1 MQGCKPSI
9 ENGQDIR
16 GENIMSATTRYNGSF
31 GNYTQGTIYSVAQL
45 KAFLI
50 DAGASLADQ
59 DADAAGEVDQAMEQ
73 VIREV
78 QPLMYYSTGTDGTI
92 TVIVDGH
99 AVDADTLQA
108 RIRNMDTGSGYRFN
122 AATVTLASSLT
133 AA

>member
-1 MQGCKPSI
+1 
-9 ENGQDIR
+9 
-16 GENIMSATTRYNGSF
+16 MSTTTRVNGSTK
-31 GNYTQGTIYSVAQL
+31 YLQGTVYSVLQL

-50 DAGASLADQ
+50 DAGADISAQ
-59 DADAAGEVDQAMEQ
+59 DDGIDEAMEQ

-78 QPLMYYSTGTDGTI
+78 QPLMYYSTGSDGTI
-92 TVIVDGH
+92 TVVVDGH

-122 AATVTLASSLT
+122 AATVTLATSLV

>member
-1 MQGCKPSI
+1 
-9 ENGQDIR
+9 
-16 GENIMSATTRYNGSF
+16 MSATTRVNGSGQF
-31 GNYTQGTIYSVAQL
+31 LQGTIYSVVQL

-50 DAGASLADQ
+50 DAGADISAQ
-59 DADAAGEVDQAMEQ
+59 DDGVDEAMEQ

-78 QPLMYYSTGTDGTI
+78 QPLMYYSTGSDGTI
-92 TVIVDGH
+92 TVVVDGH

-122 AATVTLASSLT
+122 AATVTAATSLT

>member
-1 MQGCKPSI
+1 
-9 ENGQDIR
+9 
-16 GENIMSATTRYNGSF
+16 MSATTRVNGSGQF
-31 GNYTQGTIYSVAQL
+31 LQGTIYSVEQL

-50 DAGASLADQ
+50 DAGADISAQ
-59 DADAAGEVDQAMEQ
+59 DDGVDEAMEQ

-78 QPLMYYSTGTDGTI
+78 QPLMYYSTGSDGTI
-92 TVIVDGH
+92 TVVVDGH

-122 AATVTLASSLT
+122 AATVTAATSLT

>member
-1 MQGCKPSI
+1 MLGYKPSI

-16 GENIMSATTRYNGSF
+16 GENIMSATTRVNGSGQF
-31 GNYTQGTIYSVAQL
+31 LQGTIYSVVQL

-50 DAGASLADQ
+50 DAGADISAQ
-59 DADAAGEVDQAMEQ
+59 DDGVDEAMEQ

-78 QPLMYYSTGTDGTI
+78 QPLMYYSTGSDGTI
-92 TVIVDGH
+92 TVVVDGH

-108 RIRNMDTGSGYRFN
+108 RIRNMDTGSGYRLN
-122 AATVTLASSLT
+122 AATVTAATSLT

>member
-1 MQGCKPSI
+1 
-9 ENGQDIR
+9 
-16 GENIMSATTRYNGSF
+16 MSTTTRVNGSKQF
-31 GNYTQGTIYSVAQL
+31 VQGTIYSVLQL

-50 DAGASLADQ
+50 DAGADISAQ
-59 DADAAGEVDQAMEQ
+59 DDGVDEAMEQ

-78 QPLMYYSTGTDGTI
+78 QPLMYYSTGSDGTI
-92 TVIVDGH
+92 TVVVDGH

-122 AATVTLASSLT
+122 AATVTAATSLT

>member
-1 MQGCKPSI
+1 LG
-9 ENGQDIR
+9 GLGDVVGGGR
-16 GENIMSATTRYNGSF
+16 AAVG
-31 GNYTQGTIYSVAQL
+31 
-45 KAFLI
+45 
-50 DAGASLADQ
+50 AGDG
-59 DADAAGEVDQAMEQ
+59 AGEVDQAMEQ

-122 AATVTLASSLT
+122 AATVAAASSLT
-133 AA
+133 AV